1 MDELLIA
8 GYFVLAVGL
17 GYGFFRW
24 ISNNN
29 SKNDTGNNSI
39 YRR

>member
-17 GYGFFRW
+17 GYGVFRW
-24 ISNNN
+24 ISSNN

>member
-1 MDELLIA
+1 
-8 GYFVLAVGL
+8 L